1 MRQHFLGQ
9 LVGMNSR
16 TGLSTLNM
24 EKGIVRM
31 FDCSLHIAYIRRL
44 AYGVWL
50 LNEIVER
57 QPEGITL
64 HLMYD
69 IACNLVCHL
78 RVYLILYVIN
88 DVTLYV
94 GKWL

>member
-1 MRQHFLGQ
+1 MRQHFFGQ
-9 LVGMNSR
+9 LVSMNSR

-31 FDCSLHIAYIRRL
+31 FDYSLHIAYIRRL

-57 QPEGITL
+57 Q

-69 IACNLVCHL
+69 IACNLVRHL
-78 RVYLILYVIN
+78 RVYLILYVLN
-88 DVTLYV
+88 DTLCREMAMKNY
-94 GKWL
+94 